1 MKPVV
6 SRKGKATQ
14 LSYELPHR
22 IHDSKIY
29 PVKAPNGS
37 TIVIYGHEN
46 GIRILWRGGRP
57 IKQNTQSKNQPKPPQ
72 VNGTGNDSI
81 MIIDSDDE
89 EPHTQATS
97 HQLPDEA
104 DFESEEEEL
113 DPEERYPSII
123 QQIDVSL
130 NTEVLH
136 IAVPRVPPVTLLR
149 PSETIPRI
157 FSEKIVISVACIDYS
172 IRIITLPL
180 GPPSAAT
187 KAKSTVG
194 KHQSRWGEEII
205 EIKSQTGHQSIP
217 SGVTMTW
224 TLRTQVTLVD
234 DSEEDAPDDDD
245 EEDERVRRG
254 NRSSRA
260 LRKRSRSGQ
269 PSENDGWD
277 LLVASHSAELSGL
290 LRVWR
295 FPIEIG
301 ESKTRISSASPIL
314 PYRTQHLNSPA
325 SHVTFSPSQHPKRR
339 HSQLLVVEPKGIVRV
354 YDPLASRQNRSR
366 LRSDEPST
374 ELGAWLSAFHTAFEI
389 PKHVSPAA
397 PSLAHRK
404 RILDASW
411 ASDGR
416 SIIAILADGEW
427 GIWDVDQS
435 GPSPPADPS
444 AFSLRGFVGANSS
457 PSVSTTTSS
466 TKPRGSRSLLAPMTP
481 NTRRTKE
488 ESLFQGSISNQPSVA
503 RGGVSVATLHSTS
516 GGAPEDS
523 IILWYGS
530 DSYRI
535 PNLNQFWARSA
546 SGSGGSLYGPGLA
559 RIQGLNLN
567 GEAVTTIQQFDTTTA
582 AARMAIPRDLLVAAE
597 HRLIILTSTIE
608 QLGRDLGP
616 TLFEKDRT
624 EDDDM
629 RRADQTLLAQG
640 ELDLG
645 GMDRLLDSME
655 SSAADVRTLGSGNP
669 RKVLFA
675 S

>member
-1 MKPVV
+1 MKPAV

-22 IHDSKIY
+22 VHDSKIY

-37 TIVIYGHEN
+37 TIVVYGHDS

-57 IKQNTQSKNQPKPPQ
+57 IKQNVQSKNQPKPPQ

-89 EPHTQATS
+89 EPSAQVAN
-97 HQLPDEA
+97 HQPSDEA
-104 DFESEEEEL
+104 EFESEDEEL
-113 DPEERYPSII
+113 DPEEPCPSII

-130 NTEVLH
+130 NTEILH
-136 IAVPRVPPVTLLR
+136 IAVPRVPPATPLR
-149 PSETIPRI
+149 PSDTIPRI
-157 FSEKIVISVACIDYS
+157 FSEKIVISVACVDYS
-172 IRIITLPL
+172 VRIITLPL
-180 GPPSAAT
+180 SPPSAAT
-187 KAKSTVG
+187 KAKLAAG
-194 KHQSRWGEEII
+194 KHQYRWGEEII

-217 SGVTMTW
+217 SGITMTW
-224 TLRTQVTLVD
+224 TSRTQSTLVD
-234 DSEEDAPDDDD
+234 DSEEEGPDDD
-245 EEDERVRRG
+245 EDEHACRG
-254 NRSSRA
+254 SRSSRGM
-260 LRKRSRSGQ
+260 RSRSRSGQ
-269 PSENDGWD
+269 TSENDGWD

-295 FPIEIG
+295 FPIESD
-301 ESKTRISSASPIL
+301 ESKTRIVSASPIL
-314 PYRTQHLNSPA
+314 PYRTQYLNSPA

-339 HSQLLVVEPKGIVRV
+339 HSQLLVVESKGIVRV

-366 LRSDEPST
+366 LRSDEPSA
-374 ELGAWLSAFHTAFEI
+374 ELGAWLSTFYTTFEI

-397 PSLAHRK
+397 PGLAHRK

-416 SIIAILADGEW
+416 SIIAILTDGEW

-435 GPSPPADPS
+435 GPSPPANPS
-444 AFSLRGFVGANSS
+444 AFSLRGFVSINAS
-457 PSVSTTTSS
+457 PSISTIASS
-466 TKPRGSRSLLAPMTP
+466 AKPRGNRSSLAPMTP

-488 ESLFQGSISNQPSVA
+488 ESLFQGSTSNQSNIA
-503 RGGVSVATLHSTS
+503 RGGISVATLHSTS
-516 GGAPEDS
+516 GGTPEDS
-523 IILWYGS
+523 VILWYGS
-530 DSYRI
+530 DAYRI
-535 PNLNQFWARSA
+535 PNLSQFWARSA

-559 RIQGLNLN
+559 RIQGLNLH
-567 GEAVTTIQQFDTTTA
+567 GEFVRAIQQFDTTTA
-582 AARMAIPRDLLVAAE
+582 AARMAIPRDLLVVAE
-597 HRLIILTSTIE
+597 HRLVILTSTIA
-608 QLGRDLGP
+608 QPGRDLGS
-616 TLFEKDRT
+616 TLFDKDRA
-624 EDDDM
+624 EEDDM

-655 SSAADVRTLGSGNP
+655 SSVTDVKTSGLGNP